1 MSKLLAYLILI
12 ILTYFTPIISY
23 SNVLAVSN
31 IDSIETLEDRIRI
44 LEDENSRLKEK
55 IDDQNNELNNEFI
68 GFINEIDQIIA
79 YNSDKLKSYGIRI
92 NSNEIDKMPIE
103 DKVNLIKNY
112 KLLPSKS
119 DRHTAGF
126 DGLNQ
131 GVKNNVYENTNT
143 VKTTTAKSN
152 ESYNKNISSQKNAD
166 KQIQNTDNTDN
177 TVPMVIIFLS
187 LTMAIVYLII
197 NKNKK

>member
-1 MSKLLAYLILI
+1 MQHQNY
-12 ILTYFTPIISY
+12 
-23 SNVLAVSN
+23 
-31 IDSIETLEDRIRI
+31 
-44 LEDENSRLKEK
+44 
-55 IDDQNNELNNEFI
+55 NNEYSQF
-68 GFINEIDQIIA
+68 
-79 YNSDKLKSYGIRI
+79 
-92 NSNEIDKMPIE
+92 
-103 DKVNLIKNY
+103 
-112 KLLPSKS
+112 
-119 DRHTAGF
+119 
-126 DGLNQ
+126 
-131 GVKNNVYENTNT
+131 KNNVYENTNT

>member
-166 KQIQNTDNTDN
+166 KQIQNTDNT
-177 TVPMVIIFLS
+177 VPMVIIFLS

>member
-31 IDSIETLEDRIRI
+31 IDSIERLEDRIRI

-166 KQIQNTDNTDN
+166 KQIQNTDNT
-177 TVPMVIIFLS
+177 VPMVIIFLS

>member
-68 GFINEIDQIIA
+68 GFINEIDQIIV